1 MPQGQHHSPKP
12 SPKGRT
18 MEKIN
23 NLARR
28 HSERAIHLLVK
39 TMDDEDAAWNTR
51 IRAAELILDRAL
63 GKPVTP
69 TEIKV
74 DGDISIQHQ
83 HLLAIKAMADKRLQS
98 HDADHQKL
106 KYADTKV
113 AGIIDAE
120 EPDLV

>member
-1 MPQGQHHSPKP
+1 
-12 SPKGRT
+12 